1 MWQRLAECSGSQRS
15 GADDQCAGDGVEQ
28 EVVAGREDDEQHEGG
43 IEETSESH
51 NPWTRLTRQTGSDDE
66 RIAEVHA
73 RHRGKRVVQA
83 ADESTVQAE
92 VRARD
97 GVGDPDARDPRRCR
111 RVEGEDDERD
121 QRCDEQR
128 VAHQGIGIWSVAVEP
143 EQVSA
148 GDCEVKGQVQ
158 PTEQP
163 EQAGDEWAALEIMLM
178 KRWID
183 R

>member
-1 MWQRLAECSGSQRS
+1 
-15 GADDQCAGDGVEQ
+15 
-28 EVVAGREDDEQHEGG
+28 
-43 IEETSESH
+43 
-51 NPWTRLTRQTGSDDE
+51 
-66 RIAEVHA
+66 
-73 RHRGKRVVQA
+73 
-83 ADESTVQAE
+83 
-92 VRARD
+92 
-97 GVGDPDARDPRRCR
+97 
-111 RVEGEDDERD
+111 
-121 QRCDEQR
+121 
-128 VAHQGIGIWSVAVEP
+128 VAVEP